1 MTKSRTKQSVDI
13 LQQMVTDIF
22 NKAQVEKDAGQEAN
36 ELLRILIVTCHC
48 NSFFFFHF
56 CYCLMLEV

>member
-36 ELLRILIVTCHC
+36 ELLRILIVAKGPCQIC
-48 NSFFFFHF
+48 FF
-56 CYCLMLEV
+56 YL